1 MLLDKDA
8 FSSGQVGSKI
18 WLAGHLEHAVYHYQ
32 QLGLFE
38 NPLKI
43 LLVGGWYGVTNF
55 ILQCRQ
61 NLKIETIRSID
72 IDPTACENADL
83 FNEYWVWQ
91 DWTFKAIVHDANT
104 FKYSGFDIV
113 INTSV
118 EHIDSLDWFY
128 AIPDGTLVA
137 LQSNDMPHDD
147 HVHNHSTLDEFSD
160 TFRLSDTVHVSSKD
174 FIYPDWKFKRFM
186 KIGVK

>member
-8 FSSGQVGSKI
+8 FASGQVGSKI

-61 NLKIETIRSID
+61 NLKIETIRSIELFSFLFLQQQ
-72 IDPTACENADL
+72 ITNMHTKEN
-83 FNEYWVWQ
+83 
-91 DWTFKAIVHDANT
+91 IISRH
-104 FKYSGFDIV
+104 
-113 INTSV
+113 
-118 EHIDSLDWFY
+118 
-128 AIPDGTLVA
+128 
-137 LQSNDMPHDD
+137 
-147 HVHNHSTLDEFSD
+147 
-160 TFRLSDTVHVSSKD
+160 
-174 FIYPDWKFKRFM
+174 KR
-186 KIGVK
+186 KKTIG